1 VPLLNTEVIL
11 SPEGA
16 SETKLHQLAPRR
28 FNSLEGLR
36 IGLLGN
42 NKLNADAVLVA
53 IADLLQE
60 RYKVGSVM
68 LRTKP
73 SFARPAP
80 DEMIDEMLEECDVV
94 LAGVGD

>member
-1 VPLLNTEVIL
+1 MPLLNTEVIL

-16 SETKLHQLAPRR
+16 SETKLHQMAPRR
-28 FNSLEGLR
+28 FKSLDGLR

-42 NKLNADAVLVA
+42 NKLNADAVLEA
-53 IADLLQE
+53 IADLLKE
-60 RYKVGSVM
+60 RYQVDSVV

-73 SFARPAP
+73 SFARPAT
-80 DEMIDEMLEECDVV
+80 DESIDELLEQSDIV